1 MSKRSTTLALV
12 LIFLCVPGVSAET
25 KSALQFDGDQAKK
38 WVAHLSTD
46 ALQGR
51 MTCTEGYRKAAE
63 WSAARFKEWGLV
75 PAGEEGTYFQ
85 KVSIPDFT
93 WTTGAPTLKVGGRE
107 FYYDDDD
114 FRVES
119 GSTAGVT
126 VDGEVVFLGYG
137 IAKPEKGLN
146 EYDGIDVKGKIALV
160 LTGTPTKAPAQR
172 QMFERSSTSSSS
184 DTASEEDPWKEES
197 TNEYK
202 IRTAYEQGASGVLLF
217 DPDES
222 TDSSS
227 RRRRSSRG
235 SGADAFKPEKNFI
248 CMTINERTARQI
260 LKRDAQESPRGLG
273 RRLSAMRREI
283 KEKRSQSAATG
294 VRASL
299 KGYDVSVRY
308 DEASGT
314 NTARNVLAKIEGT
327 DPKLKS
333 QYVIVG
339 AHLDHVGVRGGY
351 VYNGADDNAS
361 GSAVVLELARMLAA
375 SDFRPRRSMLFCLWC
390 GEERG
395 LIGSRHFTKQ
405 PCDGVD
411 MKNVVTYFNLDMVG
425 MGEKLGAPGA
435 LNFPAIWDVIKRE
448 QDPEVLKCIVPSTG
462 GPGGSDHSAFITKG
476 IEALALMTSGG
487 VGHQDYH
494 QPEDDIAK
502 IEPKMLSCTGQ
513 FVLQGMMNL
522 ANETKVNLVID
533 RREQLYNGLRMRITN
548 FNPELPESAWSV
560 VKLEQKDSESFQEG
574 LYKQIRTKLKS
585 NSSNNSGESSR
596 SPSSRSPSSRSPSS
610 RSPLSRGLN
619 DLSAIGSDTRL
630 LGLAIDLHE
639 IGRVDV
645 KADDKTWVADG
656 RLSDTG
662 KQILKALEE
671 NGVVVRLVSPG
682 EELLSDMTSTA
693 TKPFIVTGD
702 YTIPESLVD
711 RLNSRGV
718 MLGINFDPKKVS
730 DFLVRVEEA
739 KLRLGQR
746 KNLFAFVT
754 STEGLEEAKQAVYLG
769 LLDRGWAHNE
779 ICGTRDTDGL
789 FTSGS
794 FQSLK
799 P

>member
-1 MSKRSTTLALV
+1 L
-12 LIFLCVPGVSAET
+12 SAET
-25 KSALQFDGDQAKK
+25 KSALQFDGNQAKK

-51 MTCTEGYRKAAE
+51 MTCTDGYRKAAE

-85 KVSIPDFT
+85 KVTIPDFT
-93 WTTGAPTLKVGGRE
+93 WSTGAPTLKVGGRE
-107 FYYDDDD
+107 FFYDDDD

-119 GSTAGVT
+119 VSTAGVT
-126 VDGEVVFLGYG
+126 IDGEVVFVGYG
-137 IAKPEKGLN
+137 ISKPEKGLN

-160 LTGTPTKAPAQR
+160 LKGTPTKAPAQR
-172 QMFERSSTSSSS
+172 QMFARSSTSSSS
-184 DTASEEDPWKEES
+184 GTASEEDSWKEES
-197 TNEYK
+197 TDKYK
-202 IRTAYEQGASGVLLF
+202 IKTAYEQGASGVLLF

-227 RRRRSSRG
+227 RRRRSSR
-235 SGADAFKPEKNFI
+235 SSEADAFKPEKSFI
-248 CMTINERTARQI
+248 CMTIKERVVRQI
-260 LKRDAQESPRGLG
+260 MKQDAQESPRGFG

-283 KEKRSQSAATG
+283 KEKRSQSATTG

-299 KGYDVSVRY
+299 KGYDVAVRY
-308 DEASGT
+308 DKASG
-314 NTARNVLAKIEGT
+314 NNSARNVLAKIEGT
-327 DPKLKS
+327 DPKLKN

-361 GSAVVLELARMLAA
+361 GSAVVLELARLIAA
-375 SDFRPRRSMLFCLWC
+375 SDFRPRRTMLFCLWC

-425 MGEKLGAPGA
+425 MGEQLRAPGA
-435 LNFPAIWDVIKRE
+435 LNFPAIWEVIKRE

-462 GPGGSDHSAFITKG
+462 GPGGSDHSGFITKG
-476 IEALALMTSGG
+476 IEALALMSSGG

-502 IEPKMLSCTGQ
+502 IEPQMLSCAGQ

-522 ANETKVNLVID
+522 ANETKVKLVID

-560 VKLEQKDSESFQEG
+560 VKLEQKDSEALQEEI
-574 LYKQIRTKLKS
+574 YKQVRTKLKS

-596 SPSSRSPSSRSPSS
+596 SSSSRSSSSRSA
-610 RSPLSRGLN
+610 LSRGLN

-630 LGLAIDLHE
+630 LGLAIDLHG

-671 NGVVVRLVSPG
+671 NSVAVRLVSPG
-682 EELLSDMTSTA
+682 EELLSDVTSAA
-693 TKPFIVTGD
+693 TKPFIVTGE

-718 MLGINFDPKKVS
+718 MLGINFDPQKVS
-730 DFLVRVEEA
+730 EFLVRVEES

-754 STEGLEEAKQAVYLG
+754 STEGLEEAKKAVYMG

-779 ICGTRDTDGL
+779 ICGTREIDGL
-789 FTSGS
+789 FPNGS